1 MVRTMLIAL
10 IVGVLILVKTV
21 GLDTTLQIGM
31 LAMQMVYGFAFM
43 VLQFVGIFWFLGKPK
58 TTTILP
64 GDKRTKT
71 MDDYWGMEHIKS
83 VIIEWMSLLTKR
95 GKFDEMGGEPIK
107 GFLLVGPPGTG
118 KTYLMQCAAGTE
130 GLAFHSIAGSG
141 FQGMFIGIPILR
153 VIGFVKKLKSLA
165 KEYGFCIGYLDE
177 IDALGSRGQLEG
189 GTQKFVIDQGNGFG
203 KLVEHTQKRVL
214 SWMYPEYE
222 AMIMGGRMGG
232 GGMGALT
239 QLLKEMDGIQD
250 FSLYD
255 ECENT
260 IRRALGLDEIDQ
272 GVVMFAGA
280 TNKPELMD
288 AALKRAGRFDKEI
301 LVDKPDIKSRRAII
315 QGYLNQIQ
323 SDPAIDL
330 ESIVADTSGT
340 TPADIKSVITAD
352 AVKNAVFRQHELV
365 TQRDIEDAFQE
376 RLFGLENPISE
387 LSEWQR
393 DVIATHESGHAVMQS
408 LMMPE
413 QRLVRVTIVRRGG
426 ALGYVMHVN
435 PEDLYIMSHDRLVRR
450 LYVSLAGTVSEEIEY
465 GMRSTGDSGDKK
477 NVVMILG
484 ALSQSGFFGTVP
496 LSPDPAA
503 DPDTNKAM
511 QKYVRQIQAHVR
523 QLLTDNWEKVQLLKA
538 ELLEHGSLPG
548 HEVMQLLEVKHEVQN

>member
-31 LAMQMVYGFAFM
+31 LAMQMVYGFMFM
-43 VLQFVGIFWFLGKPK
+43 VVQFVGIFWFLGKPK

-71 MDDYWGMEHIKS
+71 MDDYWGMDHIKS

-189 GTQKFVIDQGNGFG
+189 GTQKFTDKVQRWILRQ
-203 KLVEHTQKRVL
+203 
-214 SWMYPEYE
+214 MYPEYDE
-222 AMIMGGRMGG
+222 MIMGGRMGG

-260 IRRALGLDEIDQ
+260 IRRLLGFDEIDQ

-330 ESIVADTSGT
+330 ASIVADTSGT

-352 AVKNAVFRQHELV
+352 AVKNAVFRGHELV

-465 GMRSTGDSGDKK
+465 GMRSTGDSGDKR
-477 NVVMILG
+477 NVVMIMG
-484 ALSQSGFFGTVP
+484 ALAQSGFFGTVP
-496 LSPDPAA
+496 LTPDPLA
-503 DPDTNKAM
+503 DPDTGKAV
-511 QKYVRQIQAHVR
+511 QEYVRKCQAHVR
-523 QLLTDNWEKVQLLKA
+523 QLLTDNWKKVQVLKA

-548 HEVMQLLEVKHEVQN
+548 HEVTKLLEVEHEVQD